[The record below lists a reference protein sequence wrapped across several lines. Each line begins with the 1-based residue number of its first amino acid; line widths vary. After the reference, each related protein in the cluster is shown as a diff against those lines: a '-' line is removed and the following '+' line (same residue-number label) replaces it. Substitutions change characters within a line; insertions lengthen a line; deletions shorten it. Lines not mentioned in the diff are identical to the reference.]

1 MALPHTSITPIPSNE
16 PDAVPAL
23 WNTRYAEIDANFVNL
38 DGRAVAAENEIVAAR
53 GGQLSIDARL
63 DLVEANVSG
72 TSVDMQNMVGGAL
85 KYALAQVGVANKS
98 IAALKNVNQ
107 QEGVITFLN
116 YGVISGCVL
125 TKNATNDR
133 SMSLA
138 LGYCFLDGRKFY
150 APANPSTISV
160 PGNSGGS
167 SAVVY
172 AYLYLNAG
180 IPSVG
185 VTDIGGAI
193 PAGTVKL
200 YSITIPAGNT
210 VANDANLT
218 SVTLTDVRRIE
229 PLYPMALDAPISISV
244 SINTLSDVDY
254 QLTFDVIS
262 YEGPP
267 VNETHVIVSSRA
279 TNGFTVQLI
288 SAADN
293 VVVRWKLS
301 KLNN

>member
-1 MALPHTSITPIPSNE
+1 MLLPHTSITPIPSNE

-23 WNTRYAEIDANFVNL
+23 WNIRYSEIDANFGNL

-53 GGQLSIDARL
+53 GSQPSIDARL
-63 DLVEANVSG
+63 DLVEANVSV

-85 KYALAQVGVANKS
+85 KYALSQVGVANKS

-116 YGVISGCVL
+116 YGVISGCTL

-150 APANPSTISV
+150 VPANPSTISV
-160 PGNSGGS
+160 PGNSGGA

-180 IPSVG
+180 IPSIG
-185 VTDIGGAI
+185 VTEIGGAI

-210 VANDANLT
+210 VINDANLT

-229 PLYPMALDAPISISV
+229 PMYPNALDAPILISV
-244 SINTLSDVDY
+244 SINPLSDVDY

-267 VNETHVIVSSRA
+267 VNETHVMASSRA
-279 TNGFTVQLI
+279 TNGFTVQLA